1 MDYQEKARRVIQ
13 LEIDELRRLHDRL
26 DDSFGQA
33 VKALHDALDL
43 RGKIVIAGVGKS
55 GNICHK
61 IAATLNSTG
70 ATSTVLNCQDA
81 LHGDLGLVAEGDVV
95 IAFSYSGETREL
107 LDILPHLKRLR
118 VPLISITGH
127 SDSTLA
133 RVGDITL
140 DVHVEREACP
150 LNLAPTSSTTNMLV
164 LGDALAMTLLE
175 ARGFKKENFAQLHP
189 GGALGRS
196 LLTKVSDIMRSG
208 DDIVIL
214 CPQETIKS
222 ALEKMTAART
232 GAVIV
237 THEDGSLA
245 GIFTQGDFTRA
256 FQTQDDLGSRS
267 VGDFMTA
274 DPISIPAGKLA
285 AEVLALLEE
294 HRIDDL
300 VVVDDDNQPLGLID
314 IQDLTRLHIL

>member
-13 LEIDELRRLHDRL
+13 LEIDELQRLHDRI
-26 DDSFGQA
+26 DGSFGKAVQA
-33 VKALHDALDL
+33 LQQALTQG
-43 RGKIVIAGVGKS
+43 GKIIIVGVGKS

-61 IAATLNSTG
+61 LAATLNSTG
-70 ATSTVLNCQDA
+70 ATATVLNCQDA
-81 LHGDLGLVAEGDVV
+81 LHGDLGLVDEGDAI

-118 VPLISITGH
+118 ITLISITGQPK
-127 SDSTLA
+127 STLA
-133 RVGDITL
+133 SVGDISL

-175 ARGFKKENFAQLHP
+175 ARGFKKEDFAELHP
-189 GGALGRS
+189 GGSLGRT
-196 LLTKVSDIMRSG
+196 LLTKASDIMRSG
-208 DDIVIL
+208 DDIAIL
-214 CPQETIKS
+214 GAQETIQC
-222 ALEKMTAART
+222 ALEKMTATRT
-232 GAVIV
+232 GAVIITGDDQQV
-237 THEDGSLA
+237 I

-256 FQTQDDLGSRS
+256 FQTQNDLAKGK
-267 VGDFMTA
+267 VGDYMTVN
-274 DPISIPAGKLA
+274 PISIPADKLA
-285 AEVLALLEE
+285 AEVLALLED

-300 VVVDDDNQPLGLID
+300 VVVDSNNRPLGLID

>member
-1 MDYQEKARRVIQ
+1 MNYQEKAQRVIQ
-13 LEIDELRRLHDRL
+13 LEIDELQRLHDRL

-33 VKALHDALDL
+33 VDALRSSLDQK
-43 RGKIVIAGVGKS
+43 GKIIIAGVGKS
-55 GNICHK
+55 GNISHK

-70 ATSTVLNCQDA
+70 ATAAVLNCQDA
-81 LHGDLGLVAEGDVV
+81 LHGDLGLVDEGDVV

-107 LDILPHLKRLR
+107 LDILPHLKRRR
-118 VPLISITGH
+118 VTLISITGQA
-127 SDSTLA
+127 DSTLA

-175 ARGFKKENFAQLHP
+175 ARGFKKEDFAELHP
-189 GGALGRS
+189 GGALGRT
-196 LLTKVSDIMRSG
+196 LLTKASDIMRSG
-208 DDIVIL
+208 DDIAIL
-214 CPQETIKS
+214 SSQETIKS
-222 ALEKMTAART
+222 ALEKMTATRT
-232 GAVIV
+232 GAVIITDQNNNV
-237 THEDGSLA
+237 A

-256 FQTQDDLGSRS
+256 FQTQNDLASCQVS
-267 VGDFMTA
+267 DFMTP
-274 DPISIPAGKLA
+274 DPISIPANKLA
-285 AEVLALLEE
+285 AEVLVLLEE

-300 VVVDDDNQPLGLID
+300 VVVDDDNHPLGLID

>member
-13 LEIDELRRLHDRL
+13 LEIDELQRLHDRIG
-26 DDSFGQA
+26 DSFGQA
-33 VKALHDALDL
+33 VDALRAALDQ
-43 RGKIVIAGVGKS
+43 RGKIIIVGVGKS

-70 ATSTVLNCQDA
+70 ATAIVLNCQDA
-81 LHGDLGLVAEGDVV
+81 LHGDLGLVDEGDAI

-118 VPLISITGH
+118 ISLITITGH
-127 SDSTLA
+127 PESTLA
-133 RVGDITL
+133 SVGDITL

-175 ARGFKKENFAQLHP
+175 ARGFKKEDFAELHP
-189 GGALGRS
+189 GGSLGRT
-196 LLTKVSDIMRSG
+196 LLTKASDIMRSS
-208 DDIVIL
+208 DDIAIL
-214 CPQETIKS
+214 GAKETIKC
-222 ALEKMTAART
+222 ALEKMTTTRT
-232 GAVIV
+232 GAVIIV
-237 THEDGSLA
+237 DHDKQVI

-256 FQTQDDLGSRS
+256 FQTQNDLADCK
-267 VGDFMTA
+267 VGDYMTTN
-274 DPISIPAGKLA
+274 PISIPADKLA
-285 AEVLALLEE
+285 AEALALLED

-300 VVVDDDNQPLGLID
+300 VVVDSNNHPLGLID

>member
-13 LEIDELRRLHDRL
+13 LEIDELSRLHDRL
-26 DDSFGQA
+26 DESFGQA
-33 VKALHDALDL
+33 VEALRSTLDQQ
-43 RGKIVIAGVGKS
+43 GKIVIVGVGKS
-55 GNICHK
+55 GNISHK

-70 ATSTVLNCQDA
+70 ATATVFNCQDA
-81 LHGDLGLVAEGDVV
+81 LHGDLGLVDEGDVV
-95 IAFSYSGETREL
+95 IAFSYSGETCEL
-107 LDILPHLKRLR
+107 LDIMPHLKRLR
-118 VPLISITGH
+118 VTIISITGQP
-127 SDSTLA
+127 DSTLA
-133 RVGDITL
+133 RIGDIVL
-140 DVHVEREACP
+140 DIHVEREACP

-175 ARGFKKENFAQLHP
+175 DRGFKKEDFAELHP
-189 GGALGRS
+189 GGSLGRT
-196 LLTKVSDIMRSG
+196 LLTKASDIMRNG
-208 DDIVIL
+208 EDIAIL
-214 CPQETIKS
+214 SAQETIKT
-222 ALEKMTAART
+222 ALEKMTTTRT

-237 THEDGSLA
+237 IHDDKSLA

-256 FQTQDDLGSRS
+256 FQTQEGLGSCS

-274 DPISIPAGKLA
+274 DPISIPADKLA

-300 VVVDDDNQPLGLID
+300 VVVDENNFPLGLID

>member
-1 MDYQEKARRVIQ
+1 MDYQEKAQRVIQ
-13 LEIDELRRLHDRL
+13 LEIDELQRLHDRL

-33 VKALHDALDL
+33 VDALRSSLDQK
-43 RGKIVIAGVGKS
+43 GKIIIVGVGKS
-55 GNICHK
+55 GNISHK

-70 ATSTVLNCQDA
+70 ATATVLNCQDA
-81 LHGDLGLVAEGDVV
+81 LHGDLGLVDEGDVV

-107 LDILPHLKRLR
+107 LDILPHLKRRR
-118 VPLISITGH
+118 VTLISITGQAK
-127 SDSTLA
+127 STLA

-175 ARGFKKENFAQLHP
+175 ARGFKKEDFAELHP
-189 GGALGRS
+189 GGSLGRT
-196 LLTKVSDIMRSG
+196 LLTKASDIMRCG
-208 DDIVIL
+208 DDIAIL
-214 CPQETIKS
+214 SSHKKIKT
-222 ALEKMTAART
+222 ALEKMTSTRS
-232 GAVIV
+232 GAVIII
-237 THEDGSLA
+237 HENNSVA

-256 FQTQDDLGSRS
+256 FQNQHDLGNCQ

-274 DPISIPAGKLA
+274 NPISIPADKLA

-300 VVVDDDNQPLGLID
+300 VVVDHNNHPLGLID

>member
-13 LEIDELRRLHDRL
+13 LEIDELRRMHDRL

-33 VKALHDALDL
+33 VGALCSALDK
-43 RGKIVIAGVGKS
+43 RRKIIIAGVGKS
-55 GNICHK
+55 GNISHK

-70 ATSTVLNCQDA
+70 ATATVLNCQDA
-81 LHGDLGLVAEGDVV
+81 LHGDLGLVEEGDAV
-95 IAFSYSGETREL
+95 IAFSYSGETCEL
-107 LDILPHLKRLR
+107 LDIMPHLKRRR
-118 VPLISITGH
+118 VTLISITGQ

-133 RVGDITL
+133 RIGDIVL

-150 LNLAPTSSTTNMLV
+150 LNIAPTSSTTNMLV

-175 ARGFKKENFAQLHP
+175 ARGFKKEDFAELHP
-189 GGALGRS
+189 GGSLGRT
-196 LLTKVSDIMRSG
+196 LLTKASDIMRSG
-208 DDIVIL
+208 EDIVIL
-214 CPQETIKS
+214 SPQETIKT
-222 ALEKMTAART
+222 ALERMTATRS

-237 THEDGSLA
+237 IQEDSSLA

-256 FQTQDDLGSRS
+256 FQTQNDLGNCAI
-267 VGDFMTA
+267 GDFMTT
-274 DPISIPAGKLA
+274 DPISISSDKLA

-300 VVVDDDNQPLGLID
+300 VVIDDKNHPIGLID
-314 IQDLTRLHIL
+314 IQDLTSLRIL

>member
-33 VKALHDALDL
+33 VEALKSALD
-43 RGKIVIAGVGKS
+43 RRRKIIIVGVGKS

-70 ATSTVLNCQDA
+70 ATSIVLNCQDA
-81 LHGDLGLVAEGDVV
+81 LHGDLGLVDEDDVV
-95 IAFSYSGETREL
+95 IAFSYSGETSEL
-107 LDILPHLKRLR
+107 LDIMPHLKRRR
-118 VPLISITGH
+118 VTLVSITGQV
-127 SDSTLA
+127 DSTLG
-133 RVGDITL
+133 RIGDIVL
-140 DVHVEREACP
+140 DIHVEREACP

-164 LGDALAMTLLE
+164 LGDALAMALLE
-175 ARGFKKENFAQLHP
+175 ARGFKKEDFAELHP
-189 GGALGRS
+189 GGSLGRT
-196 LLTKVSDIMRSG
+196 LLTKASDIMRCG

-214 CPQETIKS
+214 PPQETIKT
-222 ALEKMTAART
+222 ALEKMTSARS

-237 THEDGSLA
+237 VHDDHSLA

-256 FQTQDDLGSRS
+256 FQTQNDLANCS

-274 DPISIPAGKLA
+274 DPISIPADKLA

-300 VVVDDDNQPLGLID
+300 VVVDGNNRPLGLID
-314 IQDLTRLHIL
+314 IQDLTRLRIL

>member
-13 LEIDELRRLHDRL
+13 LEIDELSRLHDRL
-26 DDSFGQA
+26 DESFGQA
-33 VKALHDALDL
+33 VKALRCTLDQQ
-43 RGKIVIAGVGKS
+43 GKIIIVGVGKS
-55 GNICHK
+55 GNISHK

-70 ATSTVLNCQDA
+70 ATATVLNCQDA
-81 LHGDLGLVAEGDVV
+81 LHGDLGLVDEGDVV
-95 IAFSYSGETREL
+95 IAFSYSGETCEL
-107 LDILPHLKRLR
+107 LDIMPHLKRRR
-118 VPLISITGH
+118 VTLISITGQP
-127 SDSTLA
+127 DSTLA
-133 RVGDITL
+133 RVGDIVL
-140 DVHVEREACP
+140 DIHVEREACP

-175 ARGFKKENFAQLHP
+175 DRGFKKEDFAELHP
-189 GGALGRS
+189 GGSLGRT
-196 LLTKVSDIMRSG
+196 LLTKASDIMRSG
-208 DDIVIL
+208 ENIVIL
-214 CPQETIKS
+214 SAQETIKT
-222 ALEKMTAART
+222 ALEKMTATRS

-237 THEDGSLA
+237 IHEDKSLA

-256 FQTQDDLGSRS
+256 FQTQNDLGSCN

-274 DPISIPAGKLA
+274 DPISIPADKLA

-300 VVVDDDNQPLGLID
+300 VVVDDNNHPLGLID